1 MTDLLKYTLR
11 IADNSLI
18 LAQRMSEWCSCG
30 PTLEEDIALSN
41 ISLDL
46 FGQANAFLEYAAQI
60 DGDKSADDL
69 AFKRD
74 ANQFFNHQ
82 LVEQENGDFGK
93 TIIRNLINDTFYF
106 LFYQKLSSSNDE
118 VLSSIAQKSLKEIK
132 YHLRH
137 SQNWTLRLGDGTK
150 ESNERT
156 QEALNDLWKF
166 TGELFEMDDVDNNML
181 EQNIGVNNTELKTE
195 WNNLINKVLQ
205 EANLKRPENKDMLT
219 GNREGKHTEYLSELL
234 AEMQYIPRK
243 YPDAKW

>member
-18 LAQRMSEWCSCG
+18 LAQRMSEWCSFG

-46 FGQANAFLEYAAQI
+46 FGQANAFLEYAAKI
-60 DGDKSADDL
+60 DGNKSADAF

-82 LVEQENGDFGK
+82 LVEQENGDFGR
-93 TIIRNLINDTFYF
+93 TIIRNLLNDTFYF
-106 LFYQKLSSSNDE
+106 LFYKELSKSNDE
-118 VLSSIAQKSLKEIK
+118 VLSSIAQKSLKEMK

-137 SQNWTLRLGDGTK
+137 SQNWTLRLGDGTEK
-150 ESNERT
+150 SNKRV
-156 QEALNDLWKF
+156 QDALNHLWKF
-166 TGELFEMDDVDNNML
+166 TGEFFEMDDVDKNMAK
-181 EQNIGVNNTELKTE
+181 QKIGVDNTMLRKE
-195 WNNLINKVLQ
+195 WDNLINSILKK
-205 EANLKRPENKDMLT
+205 ANLKRPEENNMQT
-219 GNREGKHTEYLSELL
+219 GNRKGKHTKYLSELL
-234 AEMQYIPRK
+234 TEMQYIPRK